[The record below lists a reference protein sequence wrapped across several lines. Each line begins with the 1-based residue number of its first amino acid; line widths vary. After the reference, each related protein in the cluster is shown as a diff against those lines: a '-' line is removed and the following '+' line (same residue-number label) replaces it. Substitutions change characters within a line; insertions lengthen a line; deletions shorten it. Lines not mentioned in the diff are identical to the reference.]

1 MALIPLVEPAQN
13 EYLAELESKGRR
25 ENRFF
30 RMLAHKPEALKT
42 FVPLYAAVMGPGSAD
57 RRTKELAYLTSSIAN
72 ECGYCTAAHKAT
84 ARKAGIT
91 EDEIRAIETEQYQDF
106 TPADRAVIQYARE
119 LTTTA
124 DANETSQPLFRSFND
139 EQVVEITLVVAMAN
153 FTNRLNNGL
162 DLEPEE

>member
-42 FVPLYAAVMGPGSAD
+42 FVPLYAAIMGPGATD
-57 RRTKELAYLTSSIAN
+57 RRTKELAYLTASIAN
-72 ECGYCTAAHKAT
+72 ECAYCTAAHKAT

-91 EDEIRAIETEQYQDF
+91 EEEIRAIETEQYQDF
-106 TPADRAVIQYARE
+106 TLADRAVIQYARE
-119 LTTTA
+119 LTTAA

>member
-42 FVPLYAAVMGPGSAD
+42 FVPLYAAIMGPGATD
-57 RRTKELAYLTSSIAN
+57 RRTKELAYLTASIAN
-72 ECGYCTAAHKAT
+72 ECAYCTAAHKAT

-91 EDEIRAIETEQYQDF
+91 EEEIRAIETEQYQDF
-106 TPADRAVIQYARE
+106 SVADRAVIQYARE
-119 LTTTA
+119 LTAEA
-124 DANETSQPLFRSFND
+124 DANETSLPLFRSFND

-153 FTNRLNNGL
+153 FTNRLTT
-162 DLEPEE
+162 D

>member
-13 EYLAELESKGRR
+13 EYLAELERKGKR

-30 RMLAHKPEALKT
+30 RLLAHKPEALKN
-42 FVPLYAAVMGPGSAD
+42 FIPLYATIMGPGSVD
-57 RRTKELAYLTSSIAN
+57 KRTKELAYLSASMAN
-72 ECGYCTAAHKAT
+72 ECAYCTSAHKPT

-91 EDEIRAIETEQYQDF
+91 DEEMRAIETEQYQDF

-119 LTTTA
+119 LTTEA
-124 DANETSQPLFRSFND
+124 DANETNQALFRNFND

-162 DLEPEE
+162 DLQPEE

>member
-13 EYLAELESKGRR
+13 AYLAELEGKSKR

-30 RMLAHKPEALKT
+30 RLLAHKPEVLKN
-42 FVPLYAAVMGPGSAD
+42 FVPLYASIMGPGSVD
-57 RRTKELAYLTSSIAN
+57 RRTKELAYLSVAMAN
-72 ECGYCTAAHKAT
+72 ECAYCTASHKIT
-84 ARKAGIT
+84 ARKAGIS
-91 EDEIRAIETEQYQDF
+91 EEEIRAIETEQYQDF
-106 TPADRAVIQYARE
+106 SEPDRAIIQYARE
-119 LTTTA
+119 LTTEA
-124 DANETSQPLFRSFND
+124 DANQTSQALFRNFND

>member
-42 FVPLYAAVMGPGSAD
+42 FVPLYAAIMGPGATD
-57 RRTKELAYLTSSIAN
+57 RRTKELAYLTASIAN
-72 ECGYCTAAHKAT
+72 ECAYCTAAHKAT

-91 EDEIRAIETEQYQDF
+91 EEEIRAIETEQYQDF

-119 LTTTA
+119 LTTAA

-162 DLEPEE
+162 DLNPEE

>member
-13 EYLAELESKGRR
+13 EYLAELESKSKR

-30 RMLAHKPEALKT
+30 RLLAHKPDALKN
-42 FVPLYAAVMGPGSAD
+42 FIPLYGTIMGPGSVD
-57 RRTKELAYLTSSIAN
+57 RRTKELAYLSASMAN
-72 ECGYCTAAHKAT
+72 ECAYCTAAHKPT

-91 EDEIRAIETEQYQDF
+91 DEEMRAIETQQYQDF
-106 TPADRAVIQYARE
+106 NAADRAVIQYARE
-119 LTTTA
+119 LTTEA
-124 DANETSQPLFRSFND
+124 DASESNQALFRNFND

-162 DLEPEE
+162 DLTPEE